1 MKPFNIST
9 FIFVLLLLFLAADF
23 SGYRFLREYIR
34 QNHEKETQILFYKI
48 KIVTDEMVTKLMH
61 EHDREKEKALAVH
74 RKVAALLQN
83 ADLNVSLEKIHE
95 EINAD
100 DARHPYDIYL
110 ADRQL
115 VIRNTTFPA
124 DKGFDLSFAKKI
136 FEEHFQKHTIG
147 YSAPIQEKATNSF
160 FSYTDGYLERQ
171 GDPKAML
178 LQTSYRYHDVSEAL
192 DELKKII
199 QKNTSV
205 SLLKIYA
212 FVDQEFTYE
221 IVLKNENRHA
231 KPDSQTL
238 ERTHREGEEAIRELG
253 RNTILTKEYTA
264 NGTPYRMLLMATRS
278 GNDSKMVVVNT
289 VTLDDTAYHDEL
301 RNLNIA
307 MALLTLFGMLGIVI
321 VYKVRSKEVKLSEQ
335 DAFVQSAMH
344 EIKTPLS
351 IISLNNELR
360 TIEKG
365 EDEYSRE
372 IDSAI
377 RTLQTSYD
385 AMSFIMTRSELS
397 YPVETLSLAEVLR
410 ERIAFFER
418 IAETNDKT
426 IRVQIDN
433 DLKVKISHIELVRL
447 IDNNLSNA
455 IKYSAPGSTITV
467 TLKGNVLS
475 FQNTG
480 TPIEDTKKIFEKYVR
495 ENRTV
500 GGYGLGLDIVSQIAK
515 RYGIAIEVHSDTK
528 NGTHFSYT
536 FREAE

>member
-1 MKPFNIST
+1 MKSFNIST

-23 SGYRFLREYIR
+23 AGYRFLREYIS
-34 QNHEKETQILFYKI
+34 QNHKKDTQILFYQI
-48 KIVTDEMVTKLMH
+48 KTVTDEMVTNLMT
-61 EHDREKEKALAVH
+61 EHDRQREKIIAVH
-74 RKVAALLQN
+74 RKVAAFLQN
-83 ADLNVSLEKIHE
+83 TDLNVSLDTINK

-100 DARHPYDIYL
+100 DPRHPYDIYV
-110 ADRQL
+110 ADRGL

-124 DKGFDLSFAKKI
+124 DKGFDLGFAKEI
-136 FEEHFQKHTIG
+136 FDTHFQKHIIG

-160 FSYTDGYLERQ
+160 FSYTDSYLEKN

-178 LQTSYRYHDVSEAL
+178 LQTSYRYRDVSETL
-192 DELKKII
+192 KELKTII
-199 QKNTSV
+199 QKNPSV

-212 FVDQEFTYE
+212 FIDRDFTYE
-221 IVLKNENRHA
+221 IVLKDDNRHI
-231 KPDSQTL
+231 KPDRDTL
-238 ERTHREGEEAIRELG
+238 ERAHHEGEEVLKELG
-253 RNTILTKEYTA
+253 HHTLLTKEYTS

-278 GNDSKMVVVNT
+278 GHEGKMVIVNA

-307 MALLTLFGMLGIVI
+307 MALLTLFGILGIVMG
-321 VYKVRSKEVKLSEQ
+321 YKIRSKEVKLSEQ

-385 AMSFIMTRSELS
+385 AMNFIMTQSDLT
-397 YPVETLSLAEVLR
+397 YPTETLPLAELLK

-418 IAETNDKT
+418 IAETNNKK
-426 IRVQIDN
+426 IRLKIEN
-433 DLKVKISHIELVRL
+433 DLNVTISRVELVRL

-455 IKYSAPGSTITV
+455 LKYSAPGSTITV
-467 TLKGNVLS
+467 TLKKNVLS
-475 FQNTG
+475 FHNIG
-480 TPIEDTKKIFEKYVR
+480 TPIEDTRKVFEKYIR

-500 GGYGLGLDIVSQIAK
+500 GGYGLGLDIVRQIAE
-515 RYGIAIEVHSDTK
+515 RYNITIDVTSDAK
-528 NGTHFSYT
+528 SGTRFNYA
-536 FREAE
+536 FRETQ

>member
-1 MKPFNIST
+1 MKPFNISS

-23 SGYRFLREYIR
+23 AGYRFLREYIR
-34 QNHEKETQILFYKI
+34 QNHEKESQILFYQI
-48 KIVTDEMVTKLMH
+48 KTVTDEMVTKLMR
-61 EHDREKEKALAVH
+61 EHDTQREKTLAVH
-74 RKVAALLQN
+74 RKVAALLKN
-83 ADLNVSLEKIHE
+83 ADLNVSLENIYK
-95 EINAD
+95 EINAGD
-100 DARHPYDIYL
+100 TRHPYDIYL
-110 ADRQL
+110 ADKQL

-124 DKGFDLSFAKKI
+124 DKGFDLSFAKEI
-136 FEEHFQKHTIG
+136 FDEHFKKHTIG

-160 FSYTDGYLERQ
+160 FSYTDSYIERD

-192 DELKKII
+192 DELKTII
-199 QKNTSV
+199 QKNPSI

-212 FVDQEFTYE
+212 FVNQEFTYE
-221 IVLKNENRHA
+221 IVLKHGNQHA
-231 KPDSQTL
+231 KPDPQTL
-238 ERTHREGEEAIRELG
+238 ERTHREGEEAIKELG
-253 RNTILTKEYTA
+253 HHTLLTKEYTA
-264 NGTPYRMLLMATRS
+264 NGIPYRMLLMATRS
-278 GNDSKMVVVNT
+278 GHDSKMHIVNA
-289 VTLDDTAYHDEL
+289 VTLDDTAYRDEL
-301 RNLNIA
+301 KNLNIA
-307 MALLTLFGMLGIVI
+307 MALLTLFGVLGIII

-365 EDEYSRE
+365 EDEYSQE

-385 AMSFIMTRSELS
+385 AMSFIMTRSDLT
-397 YPVETLSLAEVLR
+397 YPVERLSLAEVLK

-418 IAETNDKT
+418 IAETNNK
-426 IRVQIDN
+426 QIVARIEN
-433 DLKVKISHIELVRL
+433 DLTVEISHIELVRL

-455 IKYSAPGSTITV
+455 LKYSAPGSTITV

-475 FQNTG
+475 FHNTG
-480 TPIEDTKKIFEKYVR
+480 TPIEDTEKIFEKYVR

-500 GGYGLGLDIVSQIAK
+500 GGYGLGLDIVRQIAK
-515 RYGIAIEVHSDTK
+515 RYGITIELHSDAK
-528 NGTHFSYT
+528 NGTCFSYT